1 MKKILLWIRML
12 RPQTLPASLCPV
24 AIGLLA
30 VPLHA
35 PCVAAITLLCALSL
49 QILSN
54 LINDYY
60 DFVRGADQAG
70 RAGFKRGLAEGEVS
84 VGQLLV
90 AIAIVLLVALGT
102 GAFLVGQGGWPIL
115 LIGLSALIFA
125 WLYTAT
131 RFSLSYLG
139 IADLFVF
146 TYYGVVASTGTAY
159 LQTGHFSATA
169 FFSGGV
175 CGLLSMC
182 VLMINNLRDIQ
193 SDAVVGK
200 LTLPV
205 RFGKTAGETMMLVCI
220 LLTPIFSFL
229 AYGPNL
235 SMLIVIP
242 ALYVFWRVLRA
253 EGKAYNKCL
262 AMMGLANIVYVLL
275 VLCVPT

>member
-90 AIAIVLLVALGT
+90 AIAIVLLVAVGT

-115 LIGLSALIFA
+115 LIGLSAHVFRFPISALPTSLCSPTMVW
-125 WLYTAT
+125 WLLPALLTC
-131 RFSLSYLG
+131 RQDISPPP
-139 IADLFVF
+139 
-146 TYYGVVASTGTAY
+146 
-159 LQTGHFSATA
+159 HFSRVACA
-169 FFSGGV
+169 DY
-175 CGLLSMC
+175 CRC
-182 VLMINNLRDIQ
+182 
-193 SDAVVGK
+193 
-200 LTLPV
+200 
-205 RFGKTAGETMMLVCI
+205 
-220 LLTPIFSFL
+220 
-229 AYGPNL
+229 AY
-235 SMLIVIP
+235 
-242 ALYVFWRVLRA
+242 
-253 EGKAYNKCL
+253 
-262 AMMGLANIVYVLL
+262 
-275 VLCVPT
+275 